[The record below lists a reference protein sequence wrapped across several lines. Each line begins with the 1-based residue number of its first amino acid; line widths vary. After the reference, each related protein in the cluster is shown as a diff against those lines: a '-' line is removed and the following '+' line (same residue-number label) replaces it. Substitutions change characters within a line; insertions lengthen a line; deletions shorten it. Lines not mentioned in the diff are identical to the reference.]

1 MAIDRTTHLEKAE
14 WIKFSAHCMVSHK
27 SKSIFS
33 EIEKNTIPLALAKR
47 PLKPTTLS
55 GAMFQ
60 DQWYVPQ
67 GESWAALF
75 IKDAH
80 ALYLWQTPKEL
91 AGFLSL

>member
-1 MAIDRTTHLEKAE
+1 
-14 WIKFSAHCMVSHK
+14 
-27 SKSIFS
+27 
-33 EIEKNTIPLALAKR
+33 
-47 PLKPTTLS
+47 
-55 GAMFQ
+55 MFQ

-91 AGFLSL
+91 AGFLPFEVVLKSRFLIAPGDFSS